1 MLNEDK
7 VGLAIVASLAIAVA
21 ALFVFWTW
29 VM

>member
-21 ALFVFWTW
+21 ALIVFWIW